1 IRSPIS
7 FPQVPSRTNV
17 TCTVAR
23 YSAILPFSTA
33 AFSFRTSIPVMPR
46 SVRLAR
52 SSALRTASSQLWG
65 EAPITCVMRATAIR
79 SLQQEDELHLHA
91 ILGDVPALHLDA
103 LARHLEPG
111 DVAHGPG
118 RAGHA
123 FFDGFP
129 EPVGGRRDDL
139 RHPRN
144 CHAVGVAS
152 ALPRRKPRRPPP
164 LKATAP
170 ACESKGPHASA
181 PPRPSPAPQPCGTHR
196 AHRRRY
202 RLRRGTHRR

>member
-1 IRSPIS
+1 MRSPIAV
-7 FPQVPSRTNV
+7 PQVPSRMKV

-23 YSAILPFSTA
+23 YSAILPSSTA
-33 AFSFRTSIPVMPR
+33 AFSLRTSMPMMPR

-65 EAPITCVMRATAIR
+65 DAPITCVMRATAMR

-111 DVAHGPG
+111 DVAQGPG
-118 RAGHA
+118 RPGHA
-123 FFDGFP
+123 FLDGFP

-139 RHPRN
+139 RHPRD
-144 CHAVGVAS
+144 CHLVGG
-152 ALPRRKPRRPPP
+152 
-164 LKATAP
+164 
-170 ACESKGPHASA
+170 SKGPAAAQATSSA
-181 PPRPSPAPQPCGTHR
+181 TLEDDGAGVRVEGCRMPLLLLA
-196 AHRRRY
+196 RRQ
-202 RLRRGTHRR
+202 L